1 MLIRDRIDRPVGD
14 AAPFSTPATRGA
26 VHEMLLIAQVIGG
39 LVLLYLGGE
48 WLVRGAVSMANRL
61 GVSPLIIGLSV
72 VAAGTSAPELFVSLI
87 SALEGRPGIA
97 IGNVVGSNIAN
108 ILLVLGA
115 AALVWPIM
123 IRRSVVKRDGVVLIG
138 ATIIFSLLAVNGHIS
153 RIFGIAMVLIVIT
166 YLYVSYQRDKR
177 DIKARSNIEEEV
189 AELGGERPVW
199 LITLLLL
206 AGFAGVLIGSELL
219 VSGAVGVATKA
230 GVSET
235 VIGVTLVALGTSLP
249 ELAASIAAAKNRHTE
264 LALGNVLGSCIFNL
278 LAIIGV
284 VSTVVPLKVPAEV
297 LVFDLWAMAGVTV
310 AFIFV
315 AFFIPRVGR
324 VFGFIML
331 LAYAAYIAGQFTGL
345 SAIPLMGQ
353 TG

>member
-1 MLIRDRIDRPVGD
+1 
-14 AAPFSTPATRGA
+14 
-26 VHEMLLIAQVIGG
+26 MLLIAQVIGG
-39 LVLLYLGGE
+39 LALLYLGGE

-87 SALEGRPGIA
+87 SALDGRPGIA
-97 IGNVVGSNIAN
+97 IGNVIGSNIAN

-123 IRRSVVKRDGVVLIG
+123 VRRSVVKRDGVVLIG
-138 ATIIFSLLAVNGHIS
+138 ATIIFCLLAVNGHIA
-153 RIFGIAMVLIVIT
+153 RIFGIGMVLIVIT
-166 YLYVSYQRDKR
+166 YLYVSYQRDRR
-177 DIKARSNIEEEV
+177 DVQARSEIEEEV

-199 LITLLLL
+199 LISLLLVG
-206 AGFAGVLIGSELL
+206 GFAGVLIGSELL

-284 VSTVVPLKVPAEV
+284 VASIVPLKVPAEV
-297 LVFDLWAMAGVTV
+297 LVFDLWVMAGVTLV
-310 AFIFV
+310 FIGMAFV
-315 AFFIPRVGR
+315 IPRVGR
-324 VFGFIML
+324 IFGIVML
-331 LAYAAYIAGQFTGL
+331 LAYAAYIAAQFVGF
-345 SAIPLMGQ
+345 SAIPAMGQ
-353 TG
+353 AG